1 MKNKIEIWI
10 KHIQDYRS
18 SGLTAAKWCK
28 QNEVNMNTLKYYI
41 TKFNK
46 EKKQQK
52 SNQVK
57 WTSVLPGQSRST
69 VNNECPI
76 KVTIGHSTIEVTSG
90 FDPTT
95 FESVVRILKEQC

>member
-1 MKNKIEIWI
+1 MKNKREIWI

-18 SGLTAAKWCK
+18 SGLAAAKWCK
-28 QNEVNMNTLKYYI
+28 QNGVNKNTLKYYI

-46 EKKQQK
+46 EKKQQE

-57 WTSVLPGQSRST
+57 WASILPHQSKIT
-69 VNNECPI
+69 VNNEYPI
-76 KVTIGHSTIEVTSG
+76 KVTIGHSTIEVLKG

-95 FESVVRILKEQC
+95 FKTIVGILSEQC